1 MAGRIHGITIQ
12 LQELTEIGVDAFNV
26 PVMAEDWVFV
36 DNVLVGQPT
45 DAEQVDAMDLYG
57 TRAVYIL
64 GIPKGDGHD
73 WKAGT
78 LVRFFGDTFR
88 IFGHTI
94 QGIEDMV
101 PLQWNKKVMVAS
113 YVEGADSP

>member
-26 PVMAEDWVFV
+26 PVMVEAWADVPDV
-36 DNVLVGQPT
+36 IVGQPT
-45 DAEQVDAMDLYG
+45 DAEQIDAMDLYG
-57 TRAVYIL
+57 SRAVYIL
-64 GIPKGDGHD
+64 GIPKGDTHE
-73 WKAGT
+73 WKAGN
-78 LVRFFGDTFR
+78 LVRFFGETFR

-101 PLQWNKKVMVAS
+101 PLQWNKKVMVAHYGES
-113 YVEGADSP
+113 TDSP